1 MTLGKKLAVLRKQH
15 GLSQQNLGDELH
27 VSAQAVSKW
36 ENDLAEPDL
45 TTLKKLAQIYKVSI
59 DLLLDADQ
67 DLSGAGGV
75 DTEALATTVSEAVGK
90 QLESKPQ
97 AIGYCK
103 TCGIAVTK
111 ENYGAESPYVMCKS
125 CYKTYLE
132 GQTSE
137 REKKEEVLR
146 EMKKQRRKSI
156 FTGIAFGILPLILAF
171 VCVFSFPAE
180 DTDTWVAFIACIV
193 LSYCVFSFVAT
204 LRLDSPVQ
212 HMMLFMLTRS
222 VKWPGII
229 FSFDLE
235 GLFFLIG
242 LKILFAALS
251 FIVGV
256 LLAVVG
262 VIVGLIISPF
272 VFPIS
277 IVKFNRD
284 IKQQQQRVEQTPAQ
298 SE

>member
-103 TCGIAVTK
+103 NCGIAVTK

-125 CYKTYLE
+125 CYDTYRA
-132 GQTSE
+132 GQASE
-137 REKKEEVLR
+137 RQNKEGALR
-146 EMKKQRRKSI
+146 DMKKQRRKSI
-156 FTGIAFGILPLILAF
+156 FTGIAFGIWPLILAF
-171 VCVFSFPAE
+171 VCVFSFPLE
-180 DTDTWVAFIACIV
+180 DTDTWLTFVACLI
-193 LSYCVFSFVAT
+193 LSYSVFSFAAT

-212 HMMLFMLTRS
+212 NMMLFMLTRS
-222 VKWPGII
+222 VRWPGII

-242 LKILFAALS
+242 LKILFAVLS
-251 FIVGV
+251 FIVGLV
-256 LLAVVG
+256 LAAIG
-262 VIVGLIISPF
+262 VIIGLIISPF

-277 IVKFNRD
+277 IVKFNEE
-284 IKQQQQRVEQTPAQ
+284 IKEQQKCVEETLA
-298 SE
+298 

>member
-1 MTLGKKLAVLRKQH
+1 MTLGKKLAILRKQH

-59 DLLLDADQ
+59 DTLLDSDQ
-67 DLSGAGGV
+67 DLTGAGGV

-90 QLESKPQ
+90 QLEAKPHT
-97 AIGYCK
+97 IGFCK

-111 ENYGAESPYVMCKS
+111 ENYGTETPYVMCKS
-125 CYKTYLE
+125 CYNTYLE
-132 GQTSE
+132 GQVSE
-137 REKKEEVLR
+137 REKKEEVLA

-156 FTGIAFGILPLILAF
+156 FSGIAFGIWPLILAF
-171 VCVFSFPAE
+171 VCVFSFPLG
-180 DTDTWVAFIACIV
+180 DTDTWLAFIACLV

-212 HMMLFMLTRS
+212 HLMLFMLTRS

-242 LKILFAALS
+242 LKLLFAVLS

-256 LLAVVG
+256 ILAAIGVV
-262 VIVGLIISPF
+262 VGLIISPF

-277 IVKFNRD
+277 IGKFND
-284 IKQQQQRVEQTPAQ
+284 EIKQQQKRVDEMPTQK
-298 SE
+298 

>member
-1 MTLGKKLAVLRKQH
+1 MTLGKKLAILRKQH

-59 DLLLDADQ
+59 DLLLDSDQ

-75 DTEALATTVSEAVGK
+75 DTEALATTVSEAVNR
-90 QLESKPQ
+90 QLENQPQ
-97 AIGYCK
+97 TIGFCK
-103 TCGIAVTK
+103 NCGIAVTK
-111 ENYGAESPYVMCKS
+111 DNLGTETPYVMCRS
-125 CYKTYLE
+125 CYETYLA
-132 GQTSE
+132 GQADE
-137 REKKEEVLR
+137 REKRKTVLK

-156 FTGIAFGILPLILAF
+156 NTGIAFGIWFVILAF
-171 VCVFSFPAE
+171 VCVFSFPLE
-180 DTDTWVAFIACIV
+180 DPDTWLTFAACLI
-193 LSYCVFSFVAT
+193 LSYCVFSFAAT

-212 HMMLFMLTRS
+212 HIMLFMLTRT

-242 LKILFAALS
+242 LKILFA
-251 FIVGV
+251 V
-256 LLAVVG
+256 LG
-262 VIVGLIISPF
+262 FIVGLILAAVGVVVGLVISPF
-272 VFPIS
+272 VFPVTIS
-277 IVKFNRD
+277 KFNKE
-284 IKQQQQRVEQTPAQ
+284 IKQQQQRIDAAPSQG
-298 SE
+298 